1 MGKKITLFLCL
12 SIFGT
17 ACLLLLG
24 ASPDRQ
30 KKLIDSFE
38 VQDIRVQGF
47 FDPIKRLSDSGAEAF
62 WPAIAINP
70 KGEIMV
76 VFTQIIGGDSG
87 LYYTISKDGGE
98 TWSLPKKTYSWKENI
113 KSCDLAADSYNNFH
127 LVYSDGASS
136 TSRQIY
142 YRAYINGVWEPIEQ
156 ISSINDNS
164 NWCNIDVEGDNVYI
178 VWYQELGWP
187 KLPAALLVSKKFGG
201 PWSDPPENIFND
213 PNNGY
218 IYPDIKVRGGN
229 LYIISQI
236 QKYSGDTVTDKVI
249 VFREKRNGMWQPT
262 FTVGAYAWPGIEVD
276 NHNSVHCIYPDHG
289 KVNYRLRSG
298 EDNWLAETKINTLKG
313 VDGFFELDYKNN
325 TLVAAFMQVASR
337 NPEHFSIWYRARKF
351 DKGWGTW
358 EAAVETDM
366 GGYADVPRVAIDNE
380 GYAHI
385 VWADWHTQDIRVAD
399 TIWYNKHKVGGP
411 TVPTLDL
418 SNYYISF
425 EVPQGEIADTQNL
438 KLRNLGPGTLDFQ
451 MSTDAD
457 WISVTPTS
465 GTCGN
470 DWVDLWV
477 DVNTNLEEGTHTG
490 TIIVTSPKADNSPL
504 TADVSLKVLPPPIY
518 EPLNFNVE
526 KQENKTY
533 FFRELIHLLTWDPNP
548 LNKNIAKYLLTCEYE
563 ENSAKITRVF
573 EVDGNTTEYANRMI
587 IKDSEYTY
595 SIQAI
600 DDKDRVGPPAVF
612 TIK

>member
-1 MGKKITLFLCL
+1 MGKKLSLPLCL
-12 SIFGT
+12 LIFGA

-24 ASPDRQ
+24 ASPDQ
-30 KKLIDSFE
+30 KEKLIDSFE
-38 VQDIRVQGF
+38 LQDIRVQGF
-47 FDPIKRLSDSGAEAF
+47 FDPIKQLSDFGAEAF

-87 LYYTISKDGGE
+87 LYYTISKDGGV
-98 TWSLPKKTYSWKENI
+98 TWSPPKKTLSWKENI
-113 KSCDLAADSYNNFH
+113 KSCDLAADSYGNFH

-136 TSRQIY
+136 ASRQIY
-142 YRAYINGVWEPIEQ
+142 YRAFINGAWEPIEQ
-156 ISSINDNS
+156 ISSIMDNS

-178 VWYQELGWP
+178 VWYQEMGWP
-187 KLPAALLVSKKFGG
+187 NKPAALLVSKKFGG

-213 PNNGY
+213 PANGY

-249 VFREKRNGMWQPT
+249 VFREKRNGIWQPT

-289 KVNYRLRSG
+289 KVNYRLRIG
-298 EDNWLAETKINTLKG
+298 EDNWQNESKINTLKG

-337 NPEHFSIWYRARKF
+337 NPDHFSIWYRVRKF

-358 EAAVETDM
+358 ETAVETDM

-385 VWADWHTQDIRVAD
+385 VWADWHTQDIRTAD

-418 SNYYISF
+418 NNYYVSL
-425 EVPQGEIADTQNL
+425 EVPQGETAETQNL

-451 MSTDAD
+451 VSADVD
-457 WISVTPTS
+457 WISVTPAS
-465 GTCGN
+465 GTCGS

-477 DVNTNLEEGTHTG
+477 DIDTNLQEGTHTG
-490 TIIVTSPKADNSPL
+490 TISVTSAQADNSPL
-504 TADVSLKVLPPPIY
+504 TAEVSLKVLPPPIY
-518 EPLNFNVE
+518 EPLNFKVE
-526 KQENKTY
+526 KKENKTY

-548 LNKNIAKYLLTCEYE
+548 LNKNIAKYLITCEYE
-563 ENSAKITRVF
+563 ENSANITRVF
-573 EVDGNTTEYANRMI
+573 EVDGNTTQYASRMI